1 MKTWC
6 RSFAIAFAMYSR
18 IPMPRIEWESRSMR
32 YALCFFPLVGA
43 VNGISLY
50 LWLLFC
56 AHFGISQVPAATV
69 AVVLPVA
76 VTGGI
81 HLDGFCDT
89 VDALASHQP
98 ASRKLEI
105 LKDPHIGAF
114 ALIGCCVY
122 FLLQFGAWAQYRFRP
137 ETAWIIALGFVLSR
151 SMSGFSVVTFRCAK
165 TSGLAAGFSNAAQKN
180 VVRAAMAGYAFVSAA
195 AMLYLVPLTGGA
207 AVLGAAVVFIWYRR
221 LSMKEFGGITGDL
234 AGWSLQVCEL
244 VMLFA
249 VVVMGEWK

>member
-18 IPMPRIEWESRSMR
+18 IPMPQVEWEPQSMR

-43 VNGISLY
+43 VNGALLY

-56 AHFGISQVPAATV
+56 IRLGISQVTAAAV

-98 ASRKLEI
+98 PARKLEI

-122 FLLQFGAWAQYRFRP
+122 LLLQFGLWAQYRFRP
-137 ETAWIIALGFVLSR
+137 ETAWVISLGFMLSR

-165 TSGLAAGFSNAAQKN
+165 TSGLAAGFSDAAQKN
-180 VVRAAMAGYAFVSAA
+180 AVRAAMAGYALVSAA
-195 AMLYLVPLTGGA
+195 AMLYLSPFAGGA
-207 AVLGAAVVFIWYRR
+207 AIFGTVAVFIWYHR
-221 LSMKEFGGITGDL
+221 LSRKEFGGITGDL
-234 AGWSLQVCEL
+234 AGWFLQVCEL

-249 VVVMGEWK
+249 VVVMGGWK

>member
-1 MKTWC
+1 
-6 RSFAIAFAMYSR
+6 
-18 IPMPRIEWESRSMR
+18 MPRVEWEPQSMQ

-43 VNGISLY
+43 VNGILLF

-56 AHFGISQVPAATV
+56 ARFGISQVTAAAV

-122 FLLQFGAWAQYRFRP
+122 LLLQFGAWAQYRFRP
-137 ETAWIIALGFVLSR
+137 ETAWIISLGFVLSR
-151 SMSGFSVVTFRCAK
+151 AMSGFSVVTFRCAK
-165 TSGLAAGFSNAAQKN
+165 TSGLAAGFSDAAKKNA
-180 VVRAAMAGYAFVSAA
+180 VRAAMTGYAFVSAA
-195 AMLYLVPLTGGA
+195 AMLYLSPAAGGA
-207 AVLGAAVVFIWYRR
+207 AVLGTAVVFVWYRH
-221 LSMKEFGGITGDL
+221 LSLKEFGGITGDL
-234 AGWSLQVCEL
+234 AGWFLQVCEL
-244 VMLFA
+244 TILFS
-249 VVVMGEWK
+249 VVVMGGWK